1 MVLGEIRLLQGLQNT
16 ETMLRTPEAPGGWCA
31 MAQHGEQI
39 MKTAETIETTEI
51 AETTKNTQLCGGV
64 HPPPGCGKTCD
75 YD

>member
-1 MVLGEIRLLQGLQNT
+1 
-16 ETMLRTPEAPGGWCA
+16 
-31 MAQHGEQI
+31 